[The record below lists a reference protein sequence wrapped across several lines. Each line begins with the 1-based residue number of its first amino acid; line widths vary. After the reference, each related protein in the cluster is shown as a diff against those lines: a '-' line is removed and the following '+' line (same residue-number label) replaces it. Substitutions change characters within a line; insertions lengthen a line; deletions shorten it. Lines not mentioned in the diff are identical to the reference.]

1 MSISFS
7 GKEFKNIT
15 RTVSNLLLDLLQLSN
30 PQKIITSSHCQES
43 NGARRGE
50 SGWDGLK
57 ADKAR
62 DEVGGAKTHT
72 ARRHPILDEL
82 NPTWSPLLNCDLP
95 TFFTTYV
102 KRTARLNPSL
112 IPS

>member
-1 MSISFS
+1 MALD
-7 GKEFKNIT
+7 GAKAAG
-15 RTVSNLLLDLLQLSN
+15 TV
-30 PQKIITSSHCQES
+30 
-43 NGARRGE
+43 
-50 SGWDGLK
+50 GLK
-57 ADKAR
+57 ADKAQ
-62 DEVGGAKTHT
+62 DEGGGAKTYT

-95 TFFTTYV
+95 TFFTTYS